1 MNKSYFALLL
11 LILGLI
17 LTPYTI
23 SAEMVKEGSGMLRT
37 GKSGNLQA
45 LKMQEGHVQVNWKEM
60 GAVVE
65 APENSPFV
73 NASFAA
79 MGTLYSVDGKF
90 QSNGAIVF
98 TCANGDKIYGRI
110 VDVVG
115 VRGTGPSSGG
125 ITITGGTGACSGI
138 SGDMELMP
146 RPTVK
151 TSEKGTYQGIG
162 IAKVSWKIP

>member
-1 MNKSYFALLL
+1 MKKSNLALLL
-11 LILGLI
+11 LILGLVFMPTFI
-17 LTPYTI
+17 V
-23 SAEMVKEGSGMLRT
+23 AEVAKEGSGMLRT
-37 GKSGNLQA
+37 GKSGNSQV

-65 APENSPFV
+65 APKNSPFV

-79 MGTLYSVDGKF
+79 MGTLYAVEGNY

-98 TCANGDKIYGRI
+98 TCTNGDKIFGI
-110 VDVVG
+110 IHDVVG
-115 VRGTGPSSGG
+115 VLGTGPSSGG
-125 ITITGGTGACSGI
+125 IKITGGTGACTGI
-138 SGDMELMP
+138 TGTMELMP